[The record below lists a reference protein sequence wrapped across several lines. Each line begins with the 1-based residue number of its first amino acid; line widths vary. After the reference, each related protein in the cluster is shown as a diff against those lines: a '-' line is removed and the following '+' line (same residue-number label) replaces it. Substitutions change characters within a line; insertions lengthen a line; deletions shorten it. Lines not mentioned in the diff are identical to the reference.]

1 MCGFW
6 FINLDRFASNVQK
19 IWEKLAE
26 YLEIKV
32 GMNMR
37 ILKSK
42 LSEYEIVI
50 NFLNNRILNYTKP
63 NGIIF
68 TQTRDSNLIMAL
80 NHCVL
85 G

>member
-6 FINLDRFASNVQK
+6 FINLDGFASNVQK
-19 IWEKLAE
+19 VWEKLTE

-42 LSEYEIVI
+42 LSEYEIGI

-63 NGIIF
+63 HGIIF